1 MEIKITTLAENSAT
15 QSCIAEWGLSMLV
28 EADGKTILFDTGLG
42 TAALSNAITLGID
55 FTKIDVIVLSHG
67 HFDHTGGLLE
77 TLKRGGPKPILAH
90 PDIWTAK
97 YGSLDN
103 TPARFIGIPHRP
115 EVYEALGGEFHL
127 STQPQNITD
136 RIMTT
141 GQVPM
146 QTSYETVES
155 YLRVRKDGELKQD
168 ELLDDQSMV
177 IDTDYGLVVVLGCAH
192 RGLINTLTHA
202 CDIAGKDHIYAAI
215 GGTHLLHASEER
227 LQKNGRRFV
236 GNGGR
241 VPGGFPLHRF
251 WRRCFSGQY
260 FRRTFF
266 SEQCRHAINVAVQL
280 MPVRRL
286 ARYSRQRP
294 VHRPP
299 G

>member
-42 TAALSNAITLGID
+42 TAALANAITLGID
-55 FTKIDVIVLSHG
+55 FTEVDVIVLSHG

-77 TLKRGGPKPILAH
+77 TLKRSGPKPILAH

-103 TPARFIGIPHRP
+103 TPARFIGIPHRL

-127 STQPQNITD
+127 STQPQKITD

-141 GQVPM
+141 GEVPM
-146 QTSYETVES
+146 RTPYETVES
-155 YLRVRKDGELKQD
+155 YLKVRENGVLKQD
-168 ELLDDQSMV
+168 GLADDQSMV

-202 CDIAGKDHIYAAI
+202 CDITGKKHIYAAV
-215 GGTHLLHASEER
+215 GGTHLLHASQER
-227 LQKNGRRFV
+227 LQKTANALLEMGVEYLGASHCTGFGGAVFLANIFGDRFFQNNA
-236 GNGGR
+236 GTQLAL
-241 VPGGFPLHRF
+241 P
-251 WRRCFSGQY
+251 FS
-260 FRRTFF
+260 
-266 SEQCRHAINVAVQL
+266 
-280 MPVRRL
+280 
-286 ARYSRQRP
+286 
-294 VHRPP
+294 
-299 G
+299 

>member
-146 QTSYETVES
+146 RTSYETVES

-227 LQKNGRRFV
+227 LQKTADALLEMGVEYLGASHCTGFGAAVFLANIFGERFFQNNA
-236 GNGGR
+236 GTQLTL
-241 VPGGFPLHRF
+241 P
-251 WRRCFSGQY
+251 FS
-260 FRRTFF
+260 
-266 SEQCRHAINVAVQL
+266 
-280 MPVRRL
+280 
-286 ARYSRQRP
+286 
-294 VHRPP
+294 
-299 G
+299 